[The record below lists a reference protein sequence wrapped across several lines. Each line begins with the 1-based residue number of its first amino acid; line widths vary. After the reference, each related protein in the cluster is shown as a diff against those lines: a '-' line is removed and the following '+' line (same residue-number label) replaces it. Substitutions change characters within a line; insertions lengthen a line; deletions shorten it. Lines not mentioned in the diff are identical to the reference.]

1 MLVLVLH
8 RQPAGHHVAVVDGLH
23 LVDICQDIFLTIY
36 LSSVHLVDVVVIYPG
51 IEELVEGVEEGDHL
65 HGVALGHDVREL
77 HNVSLK

>member
-23 LVDICQDIFLTIY
+23 LVDICPDIFLTIY

-51 IEELVEGVEEGDHL
+51 IEELVEGVEEGDNL